1 MEGVRQ
7 GFKGFVASFSRS
19 ARTSGQPPKPLETA
33 PLTPKR
39 ILIDVPSA
47 PDDPANEIVLVSN
60 GPGELY
66 TWVRPVLSELR
77 RQAPGRRVTVSLIPC
92 QFASGQETRIAGT
105 FGADRVTSPKDFVQL
120 MAGRRSGFPARA
132 GAVLGLGGSA
142 PLTLQLAQRLHAPAY
157 RYSFAPYWHPKLAAL
172 FVDSG
177 RTAQRARLLGAAGAR
192 LEVVGNL
199 VADAVELAEPAET
212 DGRPHILML
221 GGSRDAFAVHVIP
234 FLLAL
239 ADALHTHLP
248 NARFVW
254 PVSRLL
260 SPEAVAQGI
269 AGVHKDTL
277 GGIAGMRDGDTVIA
291 PGGAR
296 LELVPEETRYAQMR
310 AADLAVT
317 IPGTNT
323 LELGI
328 AGVPSVVLLPLNR
341 PEVIPLEGPGHW
353 LSLLPIVGPTLKRRA
368 VLLAAPHL
376 PVSLPNNLS
385 GEKLMVELKGV
396 LTLDGVLRETLALLE
411 DKADL
416 TRRRERLL
424 ATMPRPGAARK
435 LVSRVL
441 ESA

>member
-1 MEGVRQ
+1 M
-7 GFKGFVASFSRS
+7 
-19 ARTSGQPPKPLETA
+19 
-33 PLTPKR
+33 
-39 ILIDVPSA
+39 PSA
-47 PDDPANEIVLVSN
+47 PTDTSANDITNDIANDIVLVSN

-66 TWVRPVLSELR
+66 TWVRPVLTELR
-77 RQAPGRRVTVSLIPC
+77 RQAPERRVTVSLIPC
-92 QFASGQETRIAGT
+92 QFASGQETRIAET

-120 MAGRRSGFPARA
+120 MAGRRSGFPTRA

-142 PLTLQLAQRLHAPAY
+142 PLTLQLAGRVEAPAY
-157 RYSFAPYWHPKLAAL
+157 RYSFVPYWHPKLAAL

-199 VADAVELAEPAET
+199 VADAVELAEPAKT
-212 DGRPHILML
+212 DGKPHILML

-248 NARFVW
+248 DARFVW

-260 SPEAVAQGI
+260 SPEAIEQGV
-269 AGVHKDTL
+269 AGVYKDTL
-277 GGIAGMRDGDTVIA
+277 GGVAGKRDGNAVVT

-296 LELVPEETRYAQMR
+296 LELVPEGDRYAHMR

-328 AGVPSVVLLPLNR
+328 AGVPSVVLLPLNK

-353 LSLLPIVGPTLKRRA
+353 LSLLPVVGPALKRRA

-385 GEKLMVELKGV
+385 GEGLMLELKGT
-396 LTLDGVLRETLALLE
+396 LTLEGVLHETLALLE
-411 DKADL
+411 DKASL
-416 TRRRERLL
+416 AHRRSRLL
-424 ATMPRPGAARK
+424 ATMPRPGAANK

-441 ESA
+441 ASA